1 MADRKVRQIFTDIM
15 TGNLSETKEVL
26 ESSLYEKMN
35 MFIEGKKKK
44 ALYGELDPVGK
55 EDDDVDNDGD
65 VDSSDSYLKN
75 RRKKVKKAMKK
86 EAIGPGNFGAPPPY
100 PFYNDPARNQSVNP
114 MLPDGTLRPNWK
126 VRRHLMKFN
135 EASLKE
141 NLGTP
146 WQSRQDGSPIYKP
159 FKPSKPKPTT
169 KPETSSNGNIWTLI
183 PGSKPPMYSNGLA
196 VADALGVQMAG
207 GTIAK

>member
-35 MFIEGKKKK
+35 MFIEGKKKN
-44 ALYGELDPVGK
+44 LYGELDPVGK

-86 EAIGPGNFGAPPPY
+86 EGYAEMAHASEEDPDDEKKRMKMMAAYMKEYGGVKEMSHGKKKKLNAGYMKSNYKMEAANPGY
-100 PFYNDPARNQSVNP
+100 QSVKKGNKFVTVDQFGNVVNANP
-114 MLPDGTLRPNWK
+114 GGINTQ
-126 VRRHLMKFN
+126 
-135 EASLKE
+135 
-141 NLGTP
+141 G
-146 WQSRQDGSPIYKP
+146 QGKP
-159 FKPSKPKPTT
+159 M
-169 KPETSSNGNIWTLI
+169 GA
-183 PGSKPPMYSNGLA
+183 G
-196 VADALGVQMAG
+196 DALGAYLYSQDRNR
-207 GTIAK
+207 KRR